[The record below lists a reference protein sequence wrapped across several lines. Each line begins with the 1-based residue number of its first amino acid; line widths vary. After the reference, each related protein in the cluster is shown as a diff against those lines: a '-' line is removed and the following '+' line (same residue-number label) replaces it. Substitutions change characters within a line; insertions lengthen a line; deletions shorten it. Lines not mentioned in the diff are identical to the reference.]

1 MDKRQCYTALNTG
14 LNEELKESHLLYSVL
29 KEEGAISH
37 KDTEK
42 LLSLLD
48 HKKDLLVKLE
58 QHHANRNALTKTY
71 GFSPDHQG
79 MESCIAWCDHNQ
91 QLSNKWANYL
101 QLVSDC
107 RNINQLNGSIMDSSL
122 RTVKQ
127 ALSILYGQQMN
138 ENTYNANGQEQSS
151 VLGRS
156 IAKA

>member
-1 MDKRQCYTALNTG
+1 MDKTQCYTALDSQ
-14 LNEELKESHLLYSVL
+14 LSEELKESHLLHALL
-29 KEEGAISH
+29 KEEGTISH
-37 KDTEK
+37 KDSEK

-48 HKKDLLVKLE
+48 QKKGLLLKLE
-58 QHHANRNALTKTY
+58 QHHANRNALTQTC
-71 GFSPDHQG
+71 GFSPDNQG

-91 QLSNKWANYL
+91 QLANKWADFL

-107 RNINQLNGSIMDSSL
+107 RNLNQLNGSIMDSSL

-138 ENTYNANGQEQSS
+138 ENTYNADGQEQSS
-151 VLGRS
+151 GLGRS